1 MTNNDITTPRKKVLK
16 TMANLMAENTPTMV
30 EAAPT
35 QQATPEDK
43 QQQQLVVILPAVTVK
58 ALKQAALDGN
68 TTVRVKLLHALE
80 QAGYPVPAGQAVDFR
95 KVARP

>member
-1 MTNNDITTPRKKVLK
+1 M
-16 TMANLMAENTPTMV
+16 
-30 EAAPT
+30 
-35 QQATPEDK
+35 
-43 QQQQLVVILPAVTVK
+43 VILPAVTIR

-95 KVARP
+95 KVART

>member
-1 MTNNDITTPRKKVLK
+1 MKKTLK
-16 TMANLMAENTPTMV
+16 SLSLDDMMAASVPATAESAPPAPQ
-30 EAAPT
+30 AAT
-35 QQATPEDK
+35 GIE
-43 QQQQLVVILPAVTVK
+43 QQQLVVILPAVTIR

-95 KVARP
+95 KVARV